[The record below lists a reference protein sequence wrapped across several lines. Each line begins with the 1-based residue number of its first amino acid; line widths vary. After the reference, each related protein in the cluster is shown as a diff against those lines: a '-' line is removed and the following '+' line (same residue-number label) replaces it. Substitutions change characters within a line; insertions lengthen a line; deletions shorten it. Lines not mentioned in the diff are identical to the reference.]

1 MDNIKQLSLQ
11 EEFAPHN
18 ECFGCGPSNKLGLQI
33 RSFVS
38 DNSLVATFSPQAHHK
53 AFDNILSGGIIGA
66 LLDCHS
72 NWCAAYFI
80 MKNRSE
86 NILPC
91 TVTAKYSVQLLAPTP
106 MNTPLTLIATPTLI
120 GEKKAEISA
129 KLMAD
134 NICTASCE
142 GLFIAV
148 KPGHP
153 GYHRW

>member
-1 MDNIKQLSLQ
+1 MNKEISLQ
-11 EEFAPHN
+11 EAFAPHN
-18 ECFGCGPSNKLGLQI
+18 ECFGCGPSNKLGLRI

-38 DNSLVATFSPQAHHK
+38 GDSLIATFMPQDHHK

-80 MKNRSE
+80 MKNRLEE
-86 NILPC
+86 NLPC
-91 TVTAKYSVQLLAPTP
+91 TVTAKYSIQLLAPTP
-106 MNTPLTLIATPTLI
+106 MNTPLSLIATPLLI
-120 GEKKAEISA
+120 TEKKAEISA
-129 KLMAD
+129 KLLAHD
-134 NICTASCE
+134 ICTATCE

-153 GYHRW
+153 AYHRW

>member
-1 MDNIKQLSLQ
+1 MNDHQSLSLQ

-18 ECFGCGPSNKLGLQI
+18 ECFGCGPSNKLGLRI

-38 DNSLVATFSPQAHHK
+38 GDSLVATFIPQEHHK
-53 AFDNILSGGIIGA
+53 AFDNILSGGIIGT

-80 MKNRSE
+80 MKNRAEES
-86 NILPC
+86 LPC

-106 MNTPLTLIATPTLI
+106 LNIPLIITATPTLI
-120 GEKKAEISA
+120 TEKKAEISA
-129 KLMAD
+129 KLIANNMCSA
-134 NICTASCE
+134 TCE
-142 GLFIAV
+142 GLFVAV